1 MKKPQWKPLSTVT
14 RRYDITGNG
23 RRRMAWREGQG
34 MEGGRRVAII
44 SQHTGQED
52 KVNKTIKKIDYG
64 TEN

>member
-1 MKKPQWKPLSTVT
+1 MKKPQWKPLSTVA

-44 SQHTGQED
+44 SQHTGQEE
-52 KVNKTIKKIDYG
+52 G
-64 TEN
+64 PAENGWAQ